1 MSVSVSTR
9 NIVFDKTDI
18 SLRSSTPHKLQKPD
32 LRDLNSQSNTNNSTK
47 TKTPTPSKQHPS
59 RAKSNASFSNIPEKH
74 GFLEEAFKSN
84 DSDKNQRLLIIDE
97 TKIKTEG
104 EDTLFSASIFED
116 DMGSLEL
123 NKNSGEDGRG
133 WLFDDEKKVEVKR
146 TNVKEKKVEEK
157 TNIKQIAR
165 KKK

>member
-1 MSVSVSTR
+1 M
-9 NIVFDKTDI
+9 
-18 SLRSSTPHKLQKPD
+18 
-32 LRDLNSQSNTNNSTK
+32 
-47 TKTPTPSKQHPS
+47 
-59 RAKSNASFSNIPEKH
+59 PEKH

-116 DMGSLEL
+116 DMVSPEL
-123 NKNSGEDGRG
+123 KKHSGEDERG
-133 WLFDDEKKVEVKR
+133 WLFDDEKKVEVKK
-146 TNVKEKKVEEK
+146 TNLKERKGEEK

>member
-1 MSVSVSTR
+1 
-9 NIVFDKTDI
+9 
-18 SLRSSTPHKLQKPD
+18 
-32 LRDLNSQSNTNNSTK
+32 
-47 TKTPTPSKQHPS
+47 
-59 RAKSNASFSNIPEKH
+59 
-74 GFLEEAFKSN
+74 
-84 DSDKNQRLLIIDE
+84 
-97 TKIKTEG
+97 
-104 EDTLFSASIFED
+104 
-116 DMGSLEL
+116 MGSPEL

>member
-116 DMGSLEL
+116 DMGSL
-123 NKNSGEDGRG
+123 
-133 WLFDDEKKVEVKR
+133 
-146 TNVKEKKVEEK
+146 
-157 TNIKQIAR
+157 
-165 KKK
+165 

>member
-1 MSVSVSTR
+1 MSVSTN
-9 NIVFDKTDI
+9 NIVFDKSDTTN
-18 SLRSSTPHKLQKPD
+18 LRASTPHKLQKPD
-32 LRDLNSQSNTNNSTK
+32 LRDLNSQTNTNTSRQ

-116 DMGSLEL
+116 DMGSPEL
-123 NKNSGEDGRG
+123 KKNSGEDGRG
-133 WLFDDEKKVEVKR
+133 WLFEDEKKVEVKKP
-146 TNVKEKKVEEK
+146 NLKEKKAEENN
-157 TNIKQIAR
+157 NIKQINR